1 MKKMLPISVLL
12 VLLLLLASCGTKPV
26 KQDAVDPVN
35 PVEGVRA
42 VDEETVNGLFN
53 VNGIDVKSYRIRGEG
68 PDGAYFD
75 WIPVTSSR
83 VALSDIRRGQWTIY
97 AEGLD
102 ANGNVIVT
110 GKIETFLSENTP
122 VDNLVLKTGEGK
134 GDVRCDVRWNT
145 SQVKNASMEVFVKP
159 LDGDYVYRLPSELSY
174 VENGHMIWSAQNLAS
189 GSYVA
194 RFILKDG
201 STVVSGAAAALR
213 VVQDKISVGDVK
225 MTVGDLSTVYGIT
238 IENLPEKTIDG
249 KLVLNDGIAVFET
262 DMDKDKL
269 TYVWFVDGNEA
280 AQESGSLD
288 LYALSLNKGYHRV
301 DVVVMSSSETSINSC
316 SLVVYVNPEQS
327 KTAASGQEQPAAEEK
342 EEIPAIVQQTSP
354 VPEQPVPAAAEIPPA
369 ENVVN
374 VIPDAPEN
382 EDTVVFKNN

>member
-249 KLVLNDGIAVFET
+249 RLVLNDGIAVFET

-354 VPEQPVPAAAEIPPA
+354 VAEQPVPAAAEIPPA
-369 ENVVN
+369 ESVVN

>member
-1 MKKMLPISVLL
+1 MKRLLMIPVLL
-12 VLLLLLASCGTKPV
+12 VLVFVLASCGTKPV
-26 KQDAVDPVN
+26 KEEAPSV
-35 PVEGVRA
+35 VEGVRA
-42 VDEETVNGLFN
+42 VSQDTVNGMFD

-75 WIPVTSSR
+75 WINVTSSR

-122 VDNLVLKTGEGK
+122 IDNLVLATGEGM
-134 GDVRCDVRWNT
+134 GDVKCDVTWNT
-145 SQVKNASMEVFVKP
+145 SQVKNASVEVFVKP
-159 LDGDYVYRLPSELSY
+159 VDGDYVYRSPSEVSF
-174 VENGHMIWSAQNLAS
+174 VKNGHIVWRAEDLKS

-201 STVVSGAAAALR
+201 SAVVSGAAAALR
-213 VVQDKISVGDVK
+213 VVQDKVSVGEVK

-238 IENLPEKTIDG
+238 IENMPENTIHG
-249 KLVLNDGIAVFET
+249 SLALVDGIAVFET
-262 DMDKDKL
+262 DLDKDKL

-288 LYALSLNKGYHRV
+288 LYALGLNKGYHRV
-301 DVVVMSSSETSINSC
+301 DVVVMSSSETSINSS
-316 SLVVYVNPEQS
+316 SLIVYVNPELS
-327 KTAASGQEQPAAEEK
+327 KEAASDQGPVPAEVLLETIPEQLLSVTQD
-342 EEIPAIVQQTSP
+342 EIPAPALAETEKA
-354 VPEQPVPAAAEIPPA
+354 PEGS
-369 ENVVN
+369 VVN
-374 VIPDAPEN
+374 VIPDEPEG
-382 EDTVVFKNN
+382 EEAIVFVNN

>member
-327 KTAASGQEQPAAEEK
+327 KTAASGQEQPAAGEK

-354 VPEQPVPAAAEIPPA
+354 VPEQPVTAAAEIPPA
-369 ENVVN
+369 ESVVN

>member
-26 KQDAVDPVN
+26 KQDAVDPV
-35 PVEGVRA
+35 EGVRA
-42 VDEETVNGLFN
+42 VSEETVNGLFN

-174 VENGHMIWSAQNLAS
+174 VENGHIIWSAQNLAS

-213 VVQDKISVGDVK
+213 IVQDKISVGDVK

-249 KLVLNDGIAVFET
+249 RLVLNDGIAVFET

-316 SLVVYVNPEQS
+316 SLVVYVNPEQA
-327 KTAASGQEQPAAEEK
+327 KDAASGQEQPAAEEK